1 MSQQP
6 HYPMSST
13 LLRRSPMKR
22 GSTRLRAK
30 RPNSAASRRPGM
42 SKRHLALICQLPCCV
57 TGRPGPSDPHHI
69 KSGPARL
76 ERGTGL
82 KATDRWLVPLSR
94 EKHSEI
100 EDLGS
105 RNEEAWFRERGIDVV
120 ALAEA
125 LWAATGDLQE
135 MERVLF
141 KHTRGIGLR

>member
-1 MSQQP
+1 MSPQSP
-6 HYPMSST
+6 YPLNST
-13 LLRRSPMKR
+13 LRRRSPMRR
-22 GSTRLRAK
+22 GQTRMRAR

-42 SKRHLALICQLPCCV
+42 STRHLSLIRTLPCCI

-76 ERGTGL
+76 ERATGR
-82 KATDRWLVPLSR
+82 KATDRWAVPLSR
-94 EKHSEI
+94 EIHDQI
-100 EDLGS
+100 EGLGS
-105 RNEEAWFRERGIDVV
+105 RNEDAWFRERGIDVV

-125 LWAATGDLQE
+125 LWEATGDLHE